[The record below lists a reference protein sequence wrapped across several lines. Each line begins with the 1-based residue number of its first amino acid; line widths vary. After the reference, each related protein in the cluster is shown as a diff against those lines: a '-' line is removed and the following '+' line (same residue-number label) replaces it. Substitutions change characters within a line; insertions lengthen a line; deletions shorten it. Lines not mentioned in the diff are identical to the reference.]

1 MTYIRINVA
10 KDNHNYIIANSDEEI
25 LFKSFTIPNNKDGVD
40 TLYQWM
46 ESVTKDLNKIK
57 VGLEA
62 NGHYSHNLL
71 GLLLK

>member
-40 TLYQWM
+40 TLYQ
-46 ESVTKDLNKIK
+46 
-57 VGLEA
+57 
-62 NGHYSHNLL
+62 
-71 GLLLK
+71 